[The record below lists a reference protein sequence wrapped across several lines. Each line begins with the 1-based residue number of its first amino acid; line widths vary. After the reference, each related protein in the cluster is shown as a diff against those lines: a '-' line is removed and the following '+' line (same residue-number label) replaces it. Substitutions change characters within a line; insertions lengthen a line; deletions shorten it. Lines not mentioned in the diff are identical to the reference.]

1 MSRRI
6 TDEQGEEA
14 RRLYDTGLKPSEI
27 AMQTG
32 ISYSSV
38 YGLTKVRQRVNPE
51 TGEKFKSYGDYQD
64 YLARQRVNPET
75 EEKFK
80 SYGDNQDYLARQR
93 VNQNKEQSDL
103 IRGRLEE
110 MGKNQSW
117 LAEQLGVSKQAV
129 SLYIQGKSKP
139 RGERLD
145 KLLRVLNINNR
156 EKPKTIDDLVEES

>member
-6 TDEQGEEA
+6 TDEQREEA
-14 RRLYDTGLKPSEI
+14 RRLYDTGLKTSEI
-27 AMQTG
+27 GMQTG

-38 YGLTKVRQRVNPE
+38 YGLTKGRQRGNPE
-51 TGEKFKSYGDYQD
+51 KGEKFKSY
-64 YLARQRVNPET
+64 V
-75 EEKFK
+75 
-80 SYGDNQDYLARQR
+80 DNQDYLARQR

-156 EKPKTIDDLVEES
+156 EKPKSIDDLVEES